1 MGPHTA
7 RNRRRQPLP
16 ARNRHRFKRRR
27 SLVHGLR
34 KIDRRHS
41 KARRAL
47 VHARQKYQ
55 TLRKRRQS
63 RNLLVNALR
72 PLTLAAFNL
81 LYLVRGID
89 HSERRLDLVA
99 CIGNEALLLAVALDH
114 RSNHCARG
122 TRHNRQHRQPANAAD
137 CHTRAQKR
145 METCKLARTVHEH
158 IGGLFA
164 LSCGRIAVVT
174 RKPRVQALGN
184 QSHGNT
190 GSTLGTHRGNAGGID
205 IDHLPFDKRHR
216 KIACVKGRL
225 RRHTF
230 KMPGVHGHPVT
241 CSGLTGAHILAGV
254 GLRLIC
260 PIDAALACQDIVQAC
275 IGHYADVRVIHDIDA
290 GNDEREHHGHG
301 AHGNEDKLATQATAQ
316 CASRICPP
324 CTTKGGTKPLRQ
336 VLPPR
341 AHAHACSPSSITSSE

>member
-1 MGPHTA
+1 M
-7 RNRRRQPLP
+7 
-16 ARNRHRFKRRR
+16 
-27 SLVHGLR
+27 
-34 KIDRRHS
+34 
-41 KARRAL
+41 
-47 VHARQKYQ
+47 
-55 TLRKRRQS
+55 
-63 RNLLVNALR
+63 NALR

-114 RSNHCARG
+114 RSNHGARCD
-122 TRHNRQHRQPANAAD
+122 RYNCQHRQPANATD
-137 CHTRAQKR
+137 CHARAQKR
-145 METCKLARTVHEH
+145 MKARKLARTVHEH
-158 IGGLFA
+158 IGCLVA
-164 LSCGRIAVVT
+164 LNRSRITVVT
-174 RKPRVQALGN
+174 RKARSPALGI
-184 QSHGNT
+184 QPHGNT
-190 GSTLGTHRGNAGGID
+190 GGTLGAHRGNAGGID

-216 KIACVKGRL
+216 KVARVEGRF

-275 IGHYADVRVIHDIDA
+275 IGHFADVRVIHDIDA

-301 AHGNEDKLATQATAQ
+301 AHGNEDKLATQAAAQ